1 MAEDNFKNVKTMS
14 LLQLI
19 VDSRMLAERRSESAW
34 EN

>member
-19 VDSRMLAERRSESAW
+19 VDSRMLAERRSESDW